1 MDILF
6 VYGSLGFGRTNSHIM
21 ENIGG
26 EWEEAFVRGN
36 LVKKGWG
43 DKLGFPG
50 IIPDENGEKVNGY
63 LFKSENLKNHWK
75 YLDEFEGSEY
85 ERVLIKTETNNKSI
99 VDAFIYVLK

>member
-1 MDILF
+1 
-6 VYGSLGFGRTNSHIM
+6 M

-26 EWEEAFVRGN
+26 EWEEAFVRGE

-43 DKLGFPG
+43 SDVGYPA

-63 LFKSENLKNHWK
+63 LFKSENLRDHWK

-85 ERVLIKTETNNKSI
+85 ERILIKAETNNKII
-99 VDAFIYVLK
+99 VNAFIYGLK